1 VSSIARPDPVV
12 PVPAAGWAETRGRR
26 VIVGVP
32 GLGFRDG
39 LRADNPVVQ
48 GGRTW
53 VPVLTEQDFY
63 RAETEQVE
71 MFAPLVP
78 VERVWIEQIGTDGR
92 PLPSQPALGHPAIR
106 QPAAVRP
113 GLPILGL
120 RLVQAV
126 PDGFIRDLR
135 ATTDV
140 YDGGSA
146 GACVR
151 VCGEAEW
158 YRWALQG
165 AVPSTMEVPADL
177 LWCE

>member
-1 VSSIARPDPVV
+1 MNPAGRPDPVV
-12 PVPAAGWAETRGRR
+12 PIPAAGWVELRGRR

-63 RAETEQVE
+63 RAETEQLE

-78 VERVWIEQIGTDGR
+78 VERVWVEQIGASGR
-92 PLPSQPALGHPAIR
+92 PLPAQPALGHPAVR
-106 QPAAVRP
+106 HPAAVRP
-113 GLPILGL
+113 GQAILGL
-120 RLVQAV
+120 RLIQAV

-140 YDGGSA
+140 YDSGAG
-146 GACVR
+146 GACAR

-158 YRWALQG
+158 YRWALHG
-165 AVPSTMEVPADL
+165 AVPSTVEISVDL